1 MATWRERWARNSA
14 DRLCLLWSV
23 LVIVFFS
30 VSQSKLPGYILSV
43 AVACGILVARLFDA
57 AWEVPDGRA
66 ARLVRR
72 AITAFALVCLLVAVA
87 LGVGS
92 SHLSVFARPLRIPAS
107 DAARFGQGALGVAV
121 LLAGFGV
128 FGLIA
133 RYRRSASMGFL
144 CLALFPP
151 VCLHANANA
160 FEVVFDAKSSRQLA
174 RQLSS
179 LPADTELACLEC
191 FPNGLPFYL
200 NRTATLI
207 SRNGSE
213 LTSNYIISCLEKEPQ
228 WPPQIVPVA
237 GLEGWLTSRTNSIYL
252 IVKQSDRSRLESI
265 AAARR
270 ATVQPL
276 VRGYVGAHLPAPG
289 GL

>member
-1 MATWRERWARNSA
+1 MS
-14 DRLCLLWSV
+14 
-23 LVIVFFS
+23 
-30 VSQSKLPGYILSV
+30 
-43 AVACGILVARLFDA
+43 
-57 AWEVPDGRA
+57 
-66 ARLVRR
+66 
-72 AITAFALVCLLVAVA
+72 
-87 LGVGS
+87 
-92 SHLSVFARPLRIPAS
+92 
-107 DAARFGQGALGVAV
+107 
-121 LLAGFGV
+121 
-128 FGLIA
+128 
-133 RYRRSASMGFL
+133 
-144 CLALFPP
+144 
-151 VCLHANANA
+151 
-160 FEVVFDAKSSRQLA
+160 AKSGRQLA
-174 RQLSS
+174 RQLSG

-276 VRGYVGAHLPAPG
+276 VAGLRGRAHSRLPEVCDMCGICGTVAVSGLADTEAARLRVEAMLRLAFAPWPGCRRPRGHRVRGSGRDAAGDPRPGSGQSADGGPGERNRG
-289 GL
+289 GLQRGDR